1 MKAKSIIGTLVV
13 VGVIVVGGYLTYS
26 HLDSKKAVASPLAT
40 SNVNLEASSN
50 INTTRTKGVPFSK
63 EQTTS
68 YYKLSLLLSDCGVP
82 SPSMVTNLNAYTTVD
97 GSNYYKTY
105 SYATRAD
112 YDNTSHSNTA
122 YEATLKSGNYS
133 HLASSR
139 IIDQNG
145 NRLSESAFG
154 NPYSKITSKQDKTND
169 LYQIASLYV
178 EGFTANKPEYKV
190 TSDNNCESNLNPEP
204 NLTIDL
210 NDTKTMNNETLYKVT
225 VNINNTNVPIYVGL
239 DGYIFVSSQN
249 DFNKIFFPNKV
260 K

>member
-26 HLDSKKAVASPLAT
+26 HLDAKKAVATPLTT
-40 SNVNLEASSN
+40 SSVNLGASSS
-50 INTTRTKGVPFSK
+50 INTTRTNQVPFSK
-63 EQTTS
+63 EQITS
-68 YYKLSLLLSDCGVP
+68 YYTLSKLVNDCGIP
-82 SPSMVTNLNAYTTVD
+82 SPSMVTNLNAYNTVD

-112 YDNTSHSNTA
+112 YDNTNDYT
-122 YEATLKSGNYS
+122 TTKDGNYS
-133 HLASSR
+133 HLLSTK
-139 IIDQNG
+139 IINQNG
-145 NRLSESAFG
+145 TRLSESAFG
-154 NPYSKITSKQDKTND
+154 NPYSKITNNQDKIND

-178 EGFTANKPEYKV
+178 EGFTANTPQFKIN
-190 TSDNNCESNLNPEP
+190 SNNNCESSLNPEP
-204 NLTIDL
+204 NLAIDL